1 MGPASFHEVAKGL
14 NILKRR
20 LTAVTIVAAV
30 TAAACGATPSTFGDD
45 AIGVRA
51 STDIGVGP
59 GRLLLGVS
67 DVDGTRLGSPED
79 AVSFEVS
86 PLDDPESTQVV
97 PATFTWILEGVV
109 GLYRAELDFD
119 RAGSWQAVIRPDQ
132 GDPLE
137 PVLFNVFA
145 EPFAPA
151 LGALAPVAPTPTLD
165 DLPIEELTTDDDP
178 DLRFYETSLEDAI
191 ASGRPTVVVFS
202 TPAYCQ
208 TSACGPLLDTV
219 KGMAPD
225 YPDVNFIHV
234 EVFTGLTEPDFIPDA
249 AHLAPAVTEDWYRLP
264 SEPWV
269 FVIDGAGL
277 IAGRFEGVMDGDE
290 LDAVLGKISL

>member
-1 MGPASFHEVAKGL
+1 VAKGL
-14 NILKRR
+14 SNVKRR

-45 AIGVRA
+45 AVGVRV
-51 STDIGVGP
+51 STDIGVGRE
-59 GRLLLGVS
+59 RLLLGVS
-67 DVDGTRLGSPED
+67 DVGGTRLGSPEE

-97 PATFTWILEGVV
+97 PASFTWILEGVV

-119 RAGSWQAVIRPDQ
+119 RAGPWQAVILPEE

-151 LGALAPVAPTPTLD
+151 LGAPAPPAPTPSLD

-178 DLRFYETSLEDAI
+178 DLRFYEMSLEEAI

-219 KGMAPD
+219 KELAPD
-225 YPDVNFIHV
+225 YPEVNFIHV
-234 EVFTGLTEPDFIPDA
+234 EVFTGLTEPDFVPDA
-249 AHLAPAVTEDWYRLP
+249 AHLAPAVTKDWYSLP

-269 FVIDGAGL
+269 FVIDGSGL
-277 IAGRFEGVMDGDE
+277 VAGRFEGVMDGVE
-290 LDAVLGKISL
+290 LAGILGKISL